1 MNNCTKFASLRMKFS
16 KMSHHW
22 PQATDFPLTFSEYT
36 VVLYIYRTAKKKNKF
51 DIIYQKS
58 ISTKKYIAINKE
70 NGKIGEKV

>member
-16 KMSHHW
+16 NMSHHW

-36 VVLYIYRTAKKKNKF
+36 VHMYTVLRKKNKF

-70 NGKIGEKV
+70 NGKIGEKVLS

>member
-1 MNNCTKFASLRMKFS
+1 MKFS
-16 KMSHHW
+16 NMSHHW

-36 VVLYIYRTAKKKNKF
+36 VHIPYCEKKNKF